1 MVENLLK
8 NQLQEGKTV
17 YGPFC
22 KLQDPA
28 IVEIAA
34 YSGFNF
40 VIIDM
45 EHGPFG
51 LESVQNMIRTAE
63 ARGITPVVRVTENSE
78 TLILRVLDIGA
89 KCIQVPQICTK
100 LDAEKVVKATKFFPI
115 GERGMCRY
123 VRAAEYTNIAPPDHF
138 GKANESIMTIIHIE
152 GMEGIE
158 NLSEILSV
166 DGIDVIFLGPYDL
179 SQSCG
184 VPGQVD
190 HEKVVNSMKNAVK
203 LAKKHNKAVGTFTES
218 PEKAKMWREI
228 GVQYISYAVDV
239 GLIMNTFKDITKS
252 LTTNDIQ
259 NLKKATA

>member
-1 MVENLLK
+1 MVQNVLK
-8 NQLQEGKTV
+8 NELKEGKTV

-22 KLQDPA
+22 KMQDPA

-34 YSGFNF
+34 HSGFNF

-45 EHGPFG
+45 EHGSYG

-89 KCIQVPQICTK
+89 KCIQIPQICTK
-100 LDAEKVVKATKFFPI
+100 QDAEKVVKATKFYPK

-123 VRAAEYTNIAPPDHF
+123 VRAAEYTNISPQDHF
-138 GKANESIMTIIHIE
+138 GGANDSILTIIHIE

-158 NLSEILSV
+158 NLPEILEV
-166 DGIDVIFLGPYDL
+166 EGIDVIFLGPYDL

-190 HEKVVNSMKNAVK
+190 HAKVVNCMKNAVK
-203 LAKKHNKAVGTFTES
+203 LAKEKNKAVGTFTES
-218 PEKAKMWREI
+218 PVKAKMWRDI
-228 GVQYISYAVDV
+228 GVQYISYSVDV
-239 GLIMNTFKDITKS
+239 GLVMKTFKDITKELRS
-252 LTTNDIQ
+252 CELQTEY
-259 NLKKATA
+259 

>member
-1 MVENLLK
+1 MSNTLK
-8 NQLQEGKTV
+8 DSLTEGKTLF
-17 YGPFC
+17 GPFC
-22 KLQDPA
+22 KMQDPA

-34 YSGFNF
+34 LSGFDF

-45 EHGPFG
+45 EHGPYSI
-51 LESVQNMIRTAE
+51 ESAQNMVRAAE

-78 TLILRVLDIGA
+78 TLILRTLDIGV

-100 LDAEKVVKATKFFPI
+100 ADADRLVKSTKFYPK

-123 VRAAEYTNIAPPDHF
+123 VRAAEYTNISGPDHF
-138 GKANESIMTIIHIE
+138 GKANSSVITIIHIE
-152 GMEGIE
+152 GMEGIN
-158 NLSEILSV
+158 NLEDIVQV

-190 HEKVVNSMKNAVK
+190 NPKVVDAMKAAVET
-203 LAKKHNKAVGTFTES
+203 AKKYGKAVGTFTES
-218 PEKAKMWREI
+218 PEKAKMWKNI

-239 GLIMNTFKDITKS
+239 GLVMNTFKDITS
-252 LTTNDIQ
+252 QLHS
-259 NLKKATA
+259 

>member
-1 MVENLLK
+1 MSSNTLKDNLLK
-8 NQLQEGKTV
+8 GETL

-22 KLQDPA
+22 KIQDPA

-34 YSGFNF
+34 LSGFEF

-45 EHGPFG
+45 EHGPYG
-51 LESVQNMIRTAE
+51 IESTQNMIRAAE

-78 TLILRVLDIGA
+78 TLILRTLDIGA

-100 LDAEKVVKATKFFPI
+100 KDAEKLVKATSFYPK

-123 VRAAEYTNIAPPDHF
+123 VRAADYTAIDGSTHF
-138 GKANESIMTIIHIE
+138 GTANDSIITIIHIE

-158 NLSEILSV
+158 NLSEIV
-166 DGIDVIFLGPYDL
+166 TVEGIDVIFLGPYDL

-184 VPGQVD
+184 VPGEVK
-190 HEKVVNSMKNAVK
+190 HEKVVKSMKDAVK
-203 LAKKHNKAVGTFTES
+203 LARKHGKAVGTFTES
-218 PEKAKMWREI
+218 IESAKMWKDI

-239 GLIMNTFKDITKS
+239 GLIMNNFKQITKQ
-252 LTTNDIQ
+252 LIN
-259 NLKKATA
+259 

>member
-1 MVENLLK
+1 MSSNLLK
-8 NQLQEGKTV
+8 QKLQEGRTL

-22 KLQDPA
+22 KIQDPA

-34 YSGFNF
+34 LSGFDF

-45 EHGPFG
+45 EHGSYSI
-51 LESVQNMIRTAE
+51 ETAQNMIRAAE

-78 TLILRVLDIGA
+78 TLILRTLDIGA

-100 LDAEKVVKATKFFPI
+100 KDAEKLVKSTSFYPK

-123 VRAAEYTNIAPPDHF
+123 VRAADYTAIDGATHF
-138 GKANESIMTIIHIE
+138 GTANDTIITIIHIE
-152 GMEGIE
+152 GMEGIN
-158 NLSEILSV
+158 NLEEIVQV

-184 VPGQVD
+184 VPGQVH
-190 HEKVVNSMKNAVK
+190 HEKVVNAMKDAVLTAQK
-203 LAKKHNKAVGTFTES
+203 YGKSVGTFTES
-218 PEKAKMWREI
+218 IENAKKWKDI

-239 GLIMNTFKDITKS
+239 GIVMNTFKNITKE
-252 LTTNDIQ
+252 L
-259 NLKKATA
+259 AY

>member
-1 MVENLLK
+1 MTKNLLK
-8 NQLQEGKTV
+8 ENLRKGQTV
-17 YGPFC
+17 FGPFC

-34 YSGFNF
+34 LSGFDF

-45 EHGPFG
+45 EHGPYSI
-51 LESVQNMIRTAE
+51 ESVQNMVRAAE

-78 TLILRVLDIGA
+78 TLILRTLDIGV

-100 LDAEKVVKATKFFPI
+100 ADADKLVKALKFYPK

-123 VRAAEYTNIAPPDHF
+123 VRAAEYTNIGSQNHF
-138 GKANESIMTIIHIE
+138 GKANDSVISIIHIE
-152 GMEGIE
+152 GMEGIN
-158 NLSEILSV
+158 NLSEIVKV

-184 VPGQVD
+184 VPGEVD
-190 HEKVVNSMKNAVK
+190 HPKVVKAMKEAVEVAQK
-203 LAKKHNKAVGTFTES
+203 YGKSVGTFTES
-218 PEKAKMWREI
+218 PEKAKMWKDI

-239 GLIMNTFKDITKS
+239 GIVMNAFKDITKQ
-252 LTTNDIQ
+252 LND
-259 NLKKATA
+259 

>member
-1 MVENLLK
+1 MTKNLLQQSLK
-8 NQLQEGKTV
+8 EGKTV

-22 KLQDPA
+22 KMQDPA

-34 YSGFNF
+34 YSGFDF

-45 EHGPFG
+45 EHGPYSI
-51 LESVQNMIRTAE
+51 ESVQNMIRAAE

-78 TLILRVLDIGA
+78 TLILRTLDIGA

-100 LDAEKVVKATKFFPI
+100 ADADKLVKSTKFYPK

-123 VRAAEYTNIAPPDHF
+123 VRAAEYTNIGPADHF
-138 GKANESIMTIIHIE
+138 GKANDSVITIIHIE
-152 GMEGIE
+152 GMEGIN
-158 NLSEILSV
+158 NLEEIVKV

-184 VPGQVD
+184 VPGEVD
-190 HEKVVNSMKNAVK
+190 NPKVVDAMK
-203 LAKKHNKAVGTFTES
+203 LAVETAKKYDKAVGTFTES
-218 PEKAKMWREI
+218 VEKAKMWREI

-239 GLIMNTFKDITKS
+239 GLIMNTFKSITKELHS
-252 LTTNDIQ
+252 
-259 NLKKATA
+259 